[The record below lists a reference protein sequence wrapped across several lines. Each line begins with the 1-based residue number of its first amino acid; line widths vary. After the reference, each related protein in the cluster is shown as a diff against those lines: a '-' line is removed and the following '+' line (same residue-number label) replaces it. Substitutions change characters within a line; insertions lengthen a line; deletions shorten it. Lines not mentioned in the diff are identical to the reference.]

1 MADGLIAVTGATGAV
16 GGAVAALLA
25 ERGVAQRLV
34 VRDPAR
40 APRLPDTEVRQIA
53 DYGHADDV
61 RRALDG
67 VDTLFLVPAQ
77 ESADRRQRHFAAV
90 DAAAAAGVRKITY
103 LSFVAASE
111 TSTFTLGRDH
121 WATEERVRAT
131 GLAWTFPRMNLYLDF
146 LPLMVTEAGAIE
158 GPAGDGRTAFVTR
171 DDVAA
176 VCAALLAEGGHDGET
191 HDITGPEAI
200 TLAEA
205 AARMSAAS
213 GKQIVYHDQTLDEA
227 YASRAVYNAPDWQVE
242 AWVSTYVAIANGDVA
257 EVTNTVRR
265 FTGRPATSLG
275 QFLATLPEAL
285 DHIKGGSGRQDV
297 GG

>member
-1 MADGLIAVTGATGAV
+1 MVDGLIAVTGATGAV
-16 GGAVAALLA
+16 GGAVARLLA
-25 ERGVAQRLV
+25 ERGIAQRLV
-34 VRDPAR
+34 VRDPPR
-40 APRLPDTEVRQIA
+40 APRLPGVESVRQIA

-77 ESADRRQRHFAAV
+77 EAADRLERHFAAV
-90 DAAAAAGVRKITY
+90 DAAAAAGIRKITY

-111 TSTFTLGRDH
+111 SSTFTLGRDH
-121 WATEERVRAT
+121 WATEQRVRAT
-131 GLAWTFPRMNLYLDF
+131 GLVWTFPRMNLYLDF

-171 DDVAA
+171 GDVAG
-176 VCAALLAEGGHDGET
+176 VCAALLVEGGHDGET

-200 TLAEA
+200 TLADA

-213 GKQIVYHDQTLDEA
+213 GKRIEFHDQTLDEA
-227 YASRAVYNAPDWQVE
+227 YASRAVYGAPDWQVE

-257 EVTNTVRR
+257 DVTDAVPR
-265 FTGRPATSLG
+265 FTGKPATNLDA
-275 QFLATLPEAL
+275 FLAAHPNAV
-285 DHIKGGSGRQDV
+285 DHVRT
-297 GG
+297 